1 METLGKFGLDP
12 FMFLA
17 QLVNF
22 LIIAWV
28 IFRFLLRPLMATMK
42 KRSQTIAQGLHDA
55 DQARGALRDA
65 EAERQKILQKAS
77 AEAYQL
83 LETARDE
90 AERLRAVALE
100 RAGKDADRL
109 IAEARAAIA
118 LERRDMEKAV
128 QGLTLELSGK
138 ILETAVH
145 GLFTDTEKAT
155 VLERGL
161 ERIEKAGR
169 S

>member
-28 IFRFLLRPLMATMK
+28 IFRFLLKPLMATMK
-42 KRSQTIAQGLHDA
+42 KRSQTIAQGLRDA
-55 DQARGALRDA
+55 DEARNALRDA
-65 EAERQKILQKAS
+65 ESERQKILQKAS
-77 AEAYQL
+77 AEAYKL

-90 AERLRAVALE
+90 AERVRVAALE

-109 IAEARAAIA
+109 IADARAAME
-118 LERRDMEKAV
+118 LERRDMERAIPPDTGAFRQDPGDRGARAV
-128 QGLTLELSGK
+128 QRNGK
-138 ILETAVH
+138 GDRH
-145 GLFTDTEKAT
+145 G
-155 VLERGL
+155 
-161 ERIEKAGR
+161 AGSR
-169 S
+169 AR